1 LSVIRKPC
9 TDDAAFDRVW
19 QQVAA
24 LSGAYEMNPDRPD
37 RAKEHVMAANTHA
50 GPSTPLCHYDYG
62 FFGPGSP
69 TWKV

>member
-24 LSGAYEMNPDRPD
+24 LSGAYEMNP
-37 RAKEHVMAANTHA
+37 
-50 GPSTPLCHYDYG
+50 
-62 FFGPGSP
+62 
-69 TWKV
+69 